1 MLIVRIIALSF
12 IYPFGS
18 SSLLFSLV
26 LSLTIMEFHRVLLR
40 PRKRIRVFW
49 TTRHGV
55 SNLKTHYRFHRIMSS
70 WQICQKLAT
79 WRRTVLSLYTS
90 HATFPFTFPLFPSN
104 SSTFSYLT
112 SSHVPIQTETQ
123 FHQNKTTRR
132 KSIDVNLMGHA
143 VENRRV
149 RRPGCSFGASRRLGA
164 SRLPGWV
171 R

>member
-1 MLIVRIIALSF
+1 
-12 IYPFGS
+12 
-18 SSLLFSLV
+18 
-26 LSLTIMEFHRVLLR
+26 
-40 PRKRIRVFW
+40 
-49 TTRHGV
+49 
-55 SNLKTHYRFHRIMSS
+55 MSS
-70 WQICQKLAT
+70 WQMCQKLAT

-171 R
+171 RWASGWWRCGPCILFWISRSSPFIRQLRVSHPSASRLEGFHS